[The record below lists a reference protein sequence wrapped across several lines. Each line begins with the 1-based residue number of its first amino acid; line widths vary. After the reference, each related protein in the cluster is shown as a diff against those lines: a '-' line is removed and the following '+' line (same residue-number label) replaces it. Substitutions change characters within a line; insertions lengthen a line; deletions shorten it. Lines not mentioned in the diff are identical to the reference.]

1 MHIPLKIRPMGPMAC
16 VLAASL
22 GLPAWAGTEATP
34 KAVAGTVA
42 TSSPREIKWDDLL
55 PPGWDPMK
63 DFKSIGYAALSDADP
78 RATAALKELRDAWD
92 KAPLNAAL
100 DGALVKLPGYIVPLE
115 EGKAGLTEFLLVPYF
130 GACIHTPAPPA
141 NQVVHVLPRT
151 AAPGLRSMDTVW
163 VSGTLRLD
171 RADTYL
177 GASGYRID
185 ALKVE
190 PYVQKP
196 R

>member
-1 MHIPLKIRPMGPMAC
+1 MRFLTFKFFKRPLPAALC
-16 VLAASL
+16 ALAL
-22 GLPAWAGTEATP
+22 GLPALAQTPAAPKPGT
-34 KAVAGTVA
+34 TVA
-42 TSSPREIKWDDLL
+42 TAAREIKWDELL

-63 DFKSIGYAALSDADP
+63 DFKSAGYAGLSDADP
-78 RATAALKELRDAWD
+78 RAAAALKDLRDAWD
-92 KAPLNAAL
+92 KAPLNTAL
-100 DGALVKLPGYIVPLE
+100 DGQVVKLPGFVVPLD

-151 AAPGLRSMDTVW
+151 AAKGLRSMDTVW
-163 VSGTLRLD
+163 VSGTLHLD
-171 RADTYL
+171 RSDTYL